1 MMKEL
6 AGKGEE
12 EKSFLPSISAVAA
25 LLRLD
30 KQYGTFLVLL
40 PALWTLFIASEGRP
54 DPLLIFII
62 IFGAFLMR
70 SAGCAINDIAD
81 REFDP
86 HVDRTKERPLAS
98 GRMRLSQAVA
108 VFLVTVLFAALLT
121 LYFNPLAIALSAG
134 CLFFVI
140 LYPFTKRH
148 ISFPQVFLGIAFG
161 WGSVIVWAAVR
172 NEVAVPAFLIFL
184 STATWA
190 VAYDTIYAMMDIE
203 DDLKVGVKSTAIL
216 FGRYVKEVVAI
227 FFAVTV
233 VLLVAVGM
241 TADLGLIYYL
251 SLLAASFIFAWQ
263 VALTVGGMDRE
274 TAFRSFKS
282 NVLAGFIILAGVIG
296 TYIL

>member
-1 MMKEL
+1 MKEVT
-6 AGKGEE
+6 GEE
-12 EKSFLPSISAVAA
+12 EEKHFLPSLSAVAA
-25 LLRLD
+25 LLRLE

-54 DPLLIFII
+54 DPLLVFII

-98 GRMRLSQAVA
+98 GRMRFPQAVA
-108 VFLVTVLFAALLT
+108 VFVVTVLFAALLT
-121 LYFNPLAIALSAG
+121 LYFNKLAIMLSVC

-140 LYPFTKRH
+140 LYPFTKRYV
-148 ISFPQVFLGIAFG
+148 SFPQVFLGIAFG

-172 NEVAVPAFLIFL
+172 NEVAVPAFLVFL
-184 STATWA
+184 ATATWA

-216 FGRYVKEVVAI
+216 FGRHVKEVVAV
-227 FFAVTV
+227 FFAATI
-233 VLLVAVGM
+233 LLLIGVGIS
-241 TADLGLIYYL
+241 AGLGLVYYI
-251 SLLAASFIFAWQ
+251 SLIIASAFFVWQ
-263 VALTVGGMDRE
+263 VLLTVGGMDRE

-296 TYIL
+296 NYFL